1 MHASRGG
8 DVLRKRLRAHA
19 HAWRSSM
26 TDLLHRD
33 TSTSSLHAPPI
44 PDKTRRRLLMFGAGA
59 AIATPVL
66 AAPAA
71 IVGSVDIGAELNGS
85 KSHGYQETEHV
96 RRYYATTRL

>member
-1 MHASRGG
+1 
-8 DVLRKRLRAHA
+8 
-19 HAWRSSM
+19 M

-33 TSTSSLHAPPI
+33 TSTASLRASTI

-71 IVGSVDIGAELNGS
+71 IVESTES
-85 KSHGYQETEHV
+85 KPASQGYRETEHV

>member
-1 MHASRGG
+1 
-8 DVLRKRLRAHA
+8 
-19 HAWRSSM
+19 M

-33 TSTSSLHAPPI
+33 TSTALLHASPI

-71 IVGSVDIGAELNGS
+71 IVGSVDIGAESHGS
-85 KSHGYQETEHV
+85 KSHGYQETGHV
-96 RRYYATTRL
+96 RAYYATTRI